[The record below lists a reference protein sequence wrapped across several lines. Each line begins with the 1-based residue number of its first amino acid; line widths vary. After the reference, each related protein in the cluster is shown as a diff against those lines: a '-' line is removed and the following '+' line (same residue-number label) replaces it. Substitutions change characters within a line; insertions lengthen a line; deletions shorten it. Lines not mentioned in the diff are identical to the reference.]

1 MPLNTTVSLSIWP
14 RREPDGVSS
23 VKALTF
29 SLSGGSSPALDTP
42 TTQAANA
49 PSEYLRNKRRSGMD
63 FSPSALSL
71 QPPNDSSC
79 ASINKPMENLRYD
92 WQEGGSQ
99 AD

>member
-1 MPLNTTVSLSIWP
+1 
-14 RREPDGVSS
+14 
-23 VKALTF
+23 
-29 SLSGGSSPALDTP
+29 
-42 TTQAANA
+42 
-49 PSEYLRNKRRSGMD
+49 MD